1 MKYHC
6 LEYPDL
12 IHHGL
17 FLAVASLPTGI
28 LSPLNGIR
36 LIAHTL
42 RIHSH
47 TCSIVSVLDE
57 ADCVSELRHL
67 LY

>member
-6 LEYPDL
+6 LEYPNL

-28 LSPLNGIR
+28 LSLLNGIR
-36 LIAHTL
+36 LIVHTL
-42 RIHSH
+42 RIHSD
-47 TCSIVSVLDE
+47 TCSIVSVLNE
-57 ADCVSELRHL
+57 ADCVSELRRP